1 MGTLWALT
9 NFFSNIDSDVLLR
22 NGDTITDLDLKDFV
36 KMSQQHKELI
46 YMLVVRMR
54 SPFGIVSLQR
64 SVVTNF
70 GEKPLLNHYING
82 GTYFIKRRGKGI
94 P

>member
-1 MGTLWALT
+1 
-9 NFFSNIDSDVLLR
+9 
-22 NGDTITDLDLKDFV
+22 
-36 KMSQQHKELI
+36 
-46 YMLVVRMR
+46 MLVVRMR

-70 GEKPLLNHYING
+70 GEKPLPNHYING
-82 GTYFIKRRGKGI
+82 GTYFIKRKGKGI